1 MKLYL
6 IQHGEATSEQ
16 VDPRRPLTT
25 QGREDVRQVASL
37 LKTARVKPALIYHSE
52 KLRAKQTAE
61 IIASA
66 MATPELI
73 KERKGLLPQD
83 AINDLTQE
91 ISRSANDLMIVGH
104 LPFLSKLATFLLLG
118 KEEGN
123 LIAFQQGGVVCLK
136 RAEDQRWQVAWMVV
150 PEILK

>member
-6 IQHGEATSEQ
+6 IQHGEATPEQ
-16 VDPRRPLTT
+16 VDPLRPLTA
-25 QGREDVRQVASL
+25 QGREDVLQIASF
-37 LKTARVKPALIYHSE
+37 LKDARVRPTLIYHSE

-66 MATPELI
+66 MALNELI
-73 KERKGLLPQD
+73 RERKGLLPQD
-83 AINDLTQE
+83 VIDDIAQE
-91 ISRSANDLMIVGH
+91 ISRSAKDLMIVGH
-104 LPFLSKLATFLLLG
+104 LPFLSKLATFLLVG

-123 LIAFQQGGVVCLK
+123 LIAFQPGGVVCLK

>member
-16 VDPRRPLTT
+16 VDPLRPLTEKG
-25 QGREDVRQVASL
+25 QENVRKIASF
-37 LKTARVKPALIYHSE
+37 LKEAKVRPALIYHSE

-61 IIASA
+61 IIAST
-66 MATPELI
+66 MALKELI
-73 KERKGLLPQD
+73 RERKGLLPQE
-83 AINDLTQE
+83 AINDIAQE
-91 ISRSANDLMIVGH
+91 IWQSVQDLMIVGH
-104 LPFLSKLATFLLLG
+104 LPFLSKLAAFLLIG
-118 KEEGN
+118 KEDEN

-136 RAEDQRWQVAWMVV
+136 KGEDQIWRVAWMVV

>member
-16 VDPRRPLTT
+16 IDPLRPLTEKG
-25 QGREDVRQVASL
+25 QGDVRQIASF
-37 LKTARVKPALIYHSE
+37 LKEAKVRPALIYHSG

-61 IIASA
+61 IIASTLA
-66 MATPELI
+66 LNELL

-83 AINDLTQE
+83 GPGDIAQE
-91 ISRSANDLMIVGH
+91 ILRSAQDLMIVGH
-104 LPFLSKLATFLLLG
+104 LPFLSKLAAFLLIG
-118 KEEGN
+118 REDGN
-123 LIAFQQGGVVCLK
+123 LIAFQQGGVVCLQK
-136 RAEDQRWQVAWMVV
+136 GENQRWQVAWMVV

>member
-66 MATPELI
+66 MAAPELI

-136 RAEDQRWQVAWMVV
+136 RTEDQRWQVAWMVV

>member
-16 VDPRRPLTT
+16 VDPLRPLTEK
-25 QGREDVRQVASL
+25 GREEVHEVASF
-37 LKTARVKPALIYHSE
+37 LKNAGVRPGLIYHSE

-61 IIASA
+61 IIAA
-66 MATPELI
+66 VAGLNELI
-73 KERKGLLPQD
+73 KGRKGLLPQD
-83 AINDLTQE
+83 DLNDIAQE
-91 ISRSANDLMIVGH
+91 ISQSTKDLMIVGH
-104 LPFLSKLATFLLLG
+104 LPFLSKLAAFLLIG

-123 LIAFQQGGVVCLK
+123 LIAFQQGGVVCLEK
-136 RAEDQRWQVAWMVV
+136 GEGQLWRVAWMVV

>member
-6 IQHGEATSEQ
+6 IQHGEAASEQ
-16 VDPRRPLTT
+16 VDPRRPLTA
-25 QGREDVRQVASL
+25 QGREDVRRVAAL
-37 LKTARVKPALIYHSE
+37 LKAARVKPALIYHSE

-66 MATPELI
+66 LAAPELI
-73 KERKGLLPQD
+73 RERKGLLPQD
-83 AINDLTQE
+83 ALNDLAQE

-123 LIAFQQGGVVCLK
+123 LVAFQQGGVVCLK
-136 RAEDQRWQVAWMVV
+136 RAEEQRWQVAWMVV